1 MDSSISTRISDKDL
15 VGLRQLIEKKEGLFR
30 MKMMG
35 KRVNYA
41 ARSVISPDPYIDTN
55 EIGIPI
61 VFAKK
66 LTFPEY
72 VREEN
77 VEYLRMLV
85 ENGPHVHPG
94 ANIIEDKEGKRIVLD
109 KFDARQ
115 LKAIA
120 RTLLTGG
127 PGKIVYRHLH
137 NGDMLIVNRQPTLHK
152 ASMMAHRAR
161 VLPQQNTI
169 RMHYSN
175 CNTYNA
181 DFDGDE
187 INLHF
192 PQSQIARSEAKN
204 IASTDY
210 QYTASTSGK
219 PLRGLIQD
227 HVVSG
232 VLLTSKDTLL
242 ERDEYLQLVYCATS
256 ALNISFQIL
265 PCVIK
270 PRPMWSGKQVIST
283 IIQIL
288 SRGKTQLNMDEKCK
302 VSGSFWGPDGLD
314 EERLIIRE
322 GYICTGILDKNH
334 IGNVEFGMVHA
345 FHELYGEAMASQ
357 LLTSLGKVLTQYFQM
372 RGFTCNMD
380 DLLLTPTANE
390 YRDNWIKQVEKDVI
404 NYAYTLRGLDPPPED
419 HKENHSHTELLKEVE
434 NYMLASPDNPKE
446 LDAKMIS
453 MLNRS
458 ASRLQGKCIPAGLV
472 KRFPANCFSS
482 MVTTG
487 AKGSMVNHNQ
497 ISLMLGQQEL
507 EGRRVPITIMGRSLP
522 SFQPYD
528 PTPRAGGFVVD
539 RFLTGIKPQEY
550 YFHCMAGREGLVD
563 TAVKTSRSGYLQRC
577 LIKGL
582 EGLMVG
588 YDYSVRDTDG
598 SIVQFLYGEDCIDP
612 SKNKYVTAFEFLNQN
627 SDAILHKFKY
637 DEAKEKLDL
646 GRFKEFK
653 KFDDKSK
660 YDTALHCYS
669 PVTPGALPTNLFNLY
684 NKFIEEKKVLR
695 KQNPS
700 IQRIS
705 RNKFSNL
712 LSLKYMRSIIE
723 PGESVGIIASQSIGE
738 PSTQLT
744 LNTFHL
750 AGHGSVNVTLGI
762 PRLREILMTASATM
776 KTPTMSLPFLE
787 SFQSANEFKN
797 KLQRINFKDIVKQI
811 KIEEHISPHLNKR
824 AYTVKIVFEDKDI
837 IQKQLGI
844 SWKSVSKKV
853 MDLLTWNI
861 DAAIASKIKKADAKT
876 DVMFKEKE
884 QANKQEEE
892 ETTEVI
898 KSKKR
903 KSSAEELGEEEGQM
917 GTKLKLKKQ
926 EFKTYEGDSEEE
938 KMDIDEKSEEEEEK
952 KPEVE
957 KQVKQD
963 GGKNWKWL
971 RKCTKS
977 DKKSY
982 FKLIFEVPLRCNLL
996 ILSEIEK
1003 QIEVTYVREV
1013 EGIGKCHVNE
1023 DKGNVNVMTE
1033 GINFMEIWNYDQEI
1047 DLNKIKTNDIFA
1059 MLKTYGVEAAAKTI
1073 INETNSIF
1081 SHYGISVDKR
1091 HLNLIADYMTYNGGY
1106 RPFNRL
1112 GMAENPSPLLRMSF
1126 ETTMSFLTDSAMT
1139 REIDTGK
1146 SASAAI
1152 VLGKP
1157 SRVGTN
1163 IMDILQVLPNKS

>member
-837 IQKQLGI
+837 IQKQLG
-844 SWKSVSKKV
+844 
-853 MDLLTWNI
+853 
-861 DAAIASKIKKADAKT
+861 
-876 DVMFKEKE
+876 
-884 QANKQEEE
+884 
-892 ETTEVI
+892 
-898 KSKKR
+898 
-903 KSSAEELGEEEGQM
+903 
-917 GTKLKLKKQ
+917 
-926 EFKTYEGDSEEE
+926 
-938 KMDIDEKSEEEEEK
+938 
-952 KPEVE
+952 
-957 KQVKQD
+957 
-963 GGKNWKWL
+963 
-971 RKCTKS
+971 
-977 DKKSY
+977 
-982 FKLIFEVPLRCNLL
+982 
-996 ILSEIEK
+996 
-1003 QIEVTYVREV
+1003 
-1013 EGIGKCHVNE
+1013 
-1023 DKGNVNVMTE
+1023 
-1033 GINFMEIWNYDQEI
+1033 
-1047 DLNKIKTNDIFA
+1047 
-1059 MLKTYGVEAAAKTI
+1059 
-1073 INETNSIF
+1073 
-1081 SHYGISVDKR
+1081 
-1091 HLNLIADYMTYNGGY
+1091 
-1106 RPFNRL
+1106 
-1112 GMAENPSPLLRMSF
+1112 
-1126 ETTMSFLTDSAMT
+1126 
-1139 REIDTGK
+1139 
-1146 SASAAI
+1146 
-1152 VLGKP
+1152 
-1157 SRVGTN
+1157 
-1163 IMDILQVLPNKS
+1163 